1 MLEKVKKRKTLIIS
15 FISFIIPAII
25 FIAIVIFVL
34 NQVAQVGCNQR
45 LTKMNNY
52 TELVNTTPKNATV
65 FFGDSITELCPLND
79 IYASYVKDT
88 GIPVINRGI
97 SAETTAQML
106 ERFEDNVINIHPQ
119 NLVMLMGINDLSQK
133 IELEDIINN
142 IEQMINMI
150 KTKQPNINIII
161 QAVYPINISNQDSF
175 YNKRQLK
182 NRDNQA
188 IKELNRLIKELAND
202 KEITFLDVNDYL
214 IDSNGELKKEF
225 SEDGL
230 HPNTK
235 GYLAIKDKIIEELK
249 K

>member
-1 MLEKVKKRKTLIIS
+1 
-15 FISFIIPAII
+15 
-25 FIAIVIFVL
+25 
-34 NQVAQVGCNQR
+34 
-45 LTKMNNY
+45 
-52 TELVNTTPKNATV
+52 
-65 FFGDSITELCPLND
+65 
-79 IYASYVKDT
+79 
-88 GIPVINRGI
+88 
-97 SAETTAQML
+97 
-106 ERFEDNVINIHPQ
+106 
-119 NLVMLMGINDLSQK
+119 
-133 IELEDIINN
+133 
-142 IEQMINMI
+142 MINMI

-188 IKELNRLIKELAND
+188 IKELNRLIKELTND